1 MTDSAMAAAQFV
13 CWGDPKLGTGG
24 KKNPKVPQNDRVA
37 HVLSEFGF
45 CLRFSGFS
53 NELNGTALFSV

>member
-24 KKNPKVPQNDRVA
+24 KKTPKVPQNDRVA

-45 CLRFSGFS
+45 C
-53 NELNGTALFSV
+53 